1 MCRVLG
7 VSAAG
12 YYAWVS
18 RSPSLRGASFGSVD
32 AYPSLALL
40 QTVRRRQKN

>member
-18 RSPSLRGASFGSVD
+18 RPPSERAIHDAALVD
-32 AYPSLALL
+32 KIRIVHDHSR
-40 QTVRRRQKN
+40 QT